1 MSDEEKI
8 QIAALGLLGLFNR
21 KPKSKPET
29 KEDPGVL
36 TQPDSSDSEDSD
48 GDKLRD
54 GPGRRETKEQE
65 ETPQQKLD
73 KIKSNPDNDMIRIAI
88 DTLFDEINRKNDE
101 YGIILR
107 DLIVAIRDNKRVQR
121 IFGLDSIKEGRNSNP
136 VKNLFDKI
144 DRYPNDTK
152 LSRDEFILFFFDDEQ
167 SVMFNMLKATMH
179 TIITA
184 LTLYD
189 ANRDGYIS
197 ETESARVFEQ
207 QGRSIEDAKE
217 YLRLTDVDRDGQ
229 VSPAEFTRSV
239 IHGKGPLAQWYVD
252 MINTSFERA
261 QSGQLLLKDMARPD
275 KKKKRKRKKKPR
287 GLSNAEAKQA
297 ALELFTDEG
306 LRTEDGDFVE
316 YIVNRDT
323 AEKWEEVINKIALMN
338 KQARFAL
345 FQAIVKG
352 MYNIKTYEDDNISL
366 KNLRDILKPDGQKYL
381 EGMIKVTRTGE
392 VIDQTNLNFVKAVI
406 KDLKNGDDFFKKYK
420 PPVNGKKSK
429 NPKGVNK
436 PKKKTKRKVKT
447 SDGSEAGARDKADF
461 FQGVSDNTQVPLSPP
476 RVENKSIGT
485 LRGENANV
493 EHLSVAF
500 PKRDITLKKMA
511 IDNFDSLQPRLRF

>member
-73 KIKSNPDNDMIRIAI
+73 KINSNPDNEMILIAI
-88 DTLFDEINRKNDE
+88 DTLFDEIYRKNDE

-121 IFGLDSIKEGRNSNP
+121 IFGIDSIREGGNSNP

-144 DRYPNDTK
+144 DSYPTDKK
-152 LSRDEFILFFFDDEQ
+152 LSKDELILFFFDDEQ

-197 ETESARVFEQ
+197 ETESTRVFEQ

-239 IHGKGPLAQWYVD
+239 IHGKGPLAPWYVD

-275 KKKKRKRKKKPR
+275 KKKKRKRKKTR

-323 AEKWEEVINKIALMN
+323 AEKWEEVINKIALIN
-338 KQARFAL
+338 NQARFAL

-352 MYNIKTYEDDNISL
+352 MYKIKTYEDDNISL
-366 KNLRDILKPDGQKYL
+366 KNLRNILKPDGQKYL
-381 EGMIKVTRTGE
+381 KGMIKVTRNSE

-461 FQGVSDNTQVPLSPP
+461 FQGISDNTQVPLSPP